1 MPPKID
7 LFSLSLV
14 TKFKSALFPQ
24 TLWSGAHTILPWVY
38 FPSAWFLKYLLDL
51 LPSDSQYQHFY
62 RIRFPWPGE
71 PNEIC
76 ATFPSAFWSQTNF
89 DLRLLS
95 LGLVSLKLVG
105 FVSLSFKAPMCI

>member
-51 LPSDSQYQHFY
+51 LASDSQYQHFY
-62 RIRFPWPGE
+62 RIRFPRLLE
-71 PNEIC
+71 PHQIC
-76 ATFPSAFWSQTNF
+76 ALWTQTKF
-89 DLRLLS
+89 DLGLLS
-95 LGLVSLKLVG
+95 LSLVSQNLEKPG
-105 FVSLSFKAPMCI
+105 